1 MNEIKKEGAGFVG
14 YEYKEIS
21 ASGERASFYLDCY
34 ENFGWTLD
42 ERTQESAAKG
52 KLILKRERKIMNKM
66 ELTRLQRHF
75 EVCLDEI
82 RALEQSKTTSAT
94 IWAIAVG
101 LIGTVFMAGA
111 TFAAVHIPPLYM
123 LSAILAVPGF
133 TGWILPCFL
142 YKKLAA
148 KRMKAVAELME
159 RQYDE
164 IYEICEQ
171 GNRLLNRKSAPS
183 HFSGSRFF

>member
-1 MNEIKKEGAGFVG
+1 MNEIRKESAGFVG

-34 ENFGWTLD
+34 ESFGWTLD

-52 KLILKRERKIMNKM
+52 RLILKRERKIVNKT

-75 EVCLDEI
+75 EACMDEI
-82 RALEQSKTTSAT
+82 RALEQSRTTSAT
-94 IWAIAVG
+94 IWAIVVG
-101 LIGTVFMAGA
+101 LAGTAFMAGS
-111 TFAAVHIPPLYM
+111 TFAVVHIPPLYV

-133 TGWILPCFL
+133 TGWILPWFL

-148 KRMKAVAELME
+148 RRTKVVAELME

-171 GNRLLNRKSAPS
+171 GNQLLN
-183 HFSGSRFF
+183 

>member
-14 YEYKEIS
+14 YEYKEIT

-34 ENFGWTLD
+34 QCFGWVLD

-75 EVCLDEI
+75 EACMDEI

-94 IWAIAVG
+94 VWAIVVG
-101 LIGTVFMAGA
+101 LIGTVFMAGS
-111 TFAAVHIPPLYM
+111 TFAAVHVPPHYV

-133 TGWILPCFL
+133 TGWVLPYLL
-142 YKKLAA
+142 YKTLVARRTKV
-148 KRMKAVAELME
+148 VAELME

-171 GNRLLNRKSAPS
+171 GNQLLN
-183 HFSGSRFF
+183 

>member
-1 MNEIKKEGAGFVG
+1 MNEIRKEGAGFVG

-34 ENFGWTLD
+34 ESFGWTLD

-52 KLILKRERKIMNKM
+52 RLILKRERKIVNKT

-75 EVCLDEI
+75 EACMDEI
-82 RALEQSKTTSAT
+82 RALEQSRTTSAT
-94 IWAIAVG
+94 IWAIVVG
-101 LIGTVFMAGA
+101 LAGTAFMAGS
-111 TFAAVHIPPLYM
+111 TFAAVHIPPLYV

-133 TGWILPCFL
+133 TGWILPWFL

-148 KRMKAVAELME
+148 RRTKVVAELME

-171 GNRLLNRKSAPS
+171 GNQLLN
-183 HFSGSRFF
+183 

>member
-14 YEYKEIS
+14 YEYKEIN
-21 ASGERASFYLDCY
+21 ASGERAAFYLDCY
-34 ENFGWTLD
+34 ESFGWTLD

-52 KLILKRERKIMNKM
+52 KLILKRARKIMNKT

-75 EVCLDEI
+75 EACMGEI
-82 RALEQSKTTSAT
+82 RALEQSRTTGAT

-101 LIGTVFMAGA
+101 LAGTVFMAGS

-123 LSAILAVPGF
+123 LSAVLAVPGF
-133 TGWILPCFL
+133 IGWVLPYFL
-142 YKKLAA
+142 FKKLAA
-148 KRMKAVAELME
+148 KRTKIVTELME

-171 GNRLLNRKSAPS
+171 GNQLLN
-183 HFSGSRFF
+183 

>member
-14 YEYKEIS
+14 YEYKEIH

-34 ENFGWTLD
+34 ESFGWTLD
-42 ERTQESAAKG
+42 EQTQESAAKG

-75 EVCLDEI
+75 EACMDEI
-82 RALEQSKTTSAT
+82 IALEQSKTTSAT
-94 IWAIAVG
+94 IWAIVVSLA
-101 LIGTVFMAGA
+101 GTAFMAGS
-111 TFAAVHIPPLYM
+111 TFAAVHAPPLYV
-123 LSAILAVPGF
+123 LCALLAVPGF
-133 TGWILPCFL
+133 IGWTLPYFI

-148 KRMKAVAELME
+148 KRTKVVAQLME
-159 RQYDE
+159 QKYDE

-171 GNRLLNRKSAPS
+171 GNQLLN
-183 HFSGSRFF
+183 

>member
-14 YEYKEIS
+14 YEYKEIN
-21 ASGERASFYLDCY
+21 AGGERAAFYLDCY
-34 ENFGWTLD
+34 ESFGWTLD
-42 ERTQESAAKG
+42 ERTQEPAAKG
-52 KLILKRERKIMNKM
+52 KLILKRERKIINKT

-75 EVCLDEI
+75 EACMDEI

-94 IWAIAVG
+94 IWAIVVG
-101 LIGTVFMAGA
+101 LIGTVFMAGS
-111 TFAAVHIPPLYM
+111 TFAAVHIPPRYM

-133 TGWILPCFL
+133 TGWVLPYFL

-148 KRMKAVAELME
+148 KRTRVVAELME

-171 GNRLLNRKSAPS
+171 GNQLLN
-183 HFSGSRFF
+183 

>member
-75 EVCLDEI
+75 ETCVDEI
-82 RALEQSKTTSAT
+82 GALERSKTSNAT
-94 IWAIAVG
+94 IWAIVVG
-101 LIGTVFMAGA
+101 LIGTAFMAGA
-111 TFAAVHIPPLYM
+111 TFAVTHVPPRYALCT
-123 LSAILAVPGF
+123 LLAVPGF
-133 TGWILPCFL
+133 IGWALPYFL
-142 YKKLAA
+142 YRKMAA
-148 KRMKAVAELME
+148 KRTKVVTELVE
-159 RQYDE
+159 RKYDE
-164 IYEICEQ
+164 IYEICEK
-171 GNRLLNRKSAPS
+171 GNSLLN
-183 HFSGSRFF
+183 